1 MKGLPRELRAWVVD
15 RDGRSKASL
24 LIHIVAVLI
33 ERCLEYVTECGEG
46 AGMPMRVSTRG
57 VGAAGGMLE

>member
-24 LIHIVAVLI
+24 LIHIVAVVI
-33 ERCLEYVTECGEG
+33 GKCWRDVTECGGG
-46 AGMPMRVSTRG
+46 AGMPMRVATKG
-57 VGAAGGMLE
+57 VGAADGMLE